1 MLSTKLVEDPNQV
14 ALRPRK
20 QTIQSTVAMQMQ
32 LCKDMQ
38 QEPFF
43 ITIRRFVKPEPAEAT
58 ISVTC
63 SNSEPMA
70 NQGSGNSMFFFF
82 QSFPPRLLFFAK
94 KISRNTL
101 VNHAIQYPSRWLE
114 TKPHP
119 TVINI
124 IGSIA
129 LSLGPWKGNH
139 TLIDLDT
146 TEVDPHTS

>member
-20 QTIQSTVAMQMQ
+20 QTIQSIVAMQMQ

-63 SNSEPMA
+63 SNSEPVA
-70 NQGSGNSMFFFF
+70 NNQESG
-82 QSFPPRLLFFAK
+82 QRL
-94 KISRNTL
+94 
-101 VNHAIQYPSRWLE
+101 
-114 TKPHP
+114 
-119 TVINI
+119 
-124 IGSIA
+124 
-129 LSLGPWKGNH
+129 
-139 TLIDLDT
+139 
-146 TEVDPHTS
+146 